1 MSFLDSVINL
11 YTDLNA
17 SITSKGWST
26 RPIPLQTGVYQGD
39 PLSVN
44 TVMATLSD
52 SLKADQHLGYTFS
65 GSSCSCNIL
74 QYADDTCL
82 VADGPSSCQFLLWH
96 VERWLVWSGMKV
108 KTPKCFCLA
117 IKASSGKACDPSLS
131 ISGQSIPFIGSN
143 IITFLGG
150 PISVPVRKQDH
161 QMKLEER
168 VVQLLE
174 KVDGT
179 GVSRKQ
185 KLLQEFALVLLGIL
199 G

>member
-1 MSFLDSVINL
+1 MVWHESENTKVFLPCD
-11 YTDLNA
+11 
-17 SITSKGWST
+17 
-26 RPIPLQTGVYQGD
+26 QG
-39 PLSVN
+39 
-44 TVMATLSD
+44 
-52 SLKADQHLGYTFS
+52 
-65 GSSCSCNIL
+65 
-74 QYADDTCL
+74 
-82 VADGPSSCQFLLWH
+82 LL
-96 VERWLVWSGMKV
+96 R
-108 KTPKCFCLA
+108 
-117 IKASSGKACDPSLS
+117 KACDPSLS

-150 PISVPVRKQDH
+150 PISVPVGKQDH
-161 QMKLEER
+161 QMKLKER